1 MSRTLYTLPIL
12 LLVTFSLACD
22 KPKQVA
28 AKVDAK
34 AVKSTPKV
42 AAKKD
47 TTKANPKTIKR
58 KVIPKSDIKIVDTA
72 QKDAKKDDKNTGIL
86 GIGSTPANIKDGETN
101 VYGARFTIIEEPIT
115 LASAIGKADKS
126 QGPYKVKAKVE
137 KVCQKKGCWFTLKS
151 DGVKIPIRVKMKGY
165 AFFVPTNA
173 MGLDAVLEGNFKKTQ
188 ISQKEAQH
196 YEDDAAEGTGKPAKK
211 VTGPQDTYM
220 FIATAVQISKKK
232 S

>member
-1 MSRTLYTLPIL
+1 MSRTIYTLPIL
-12 LLVTFSLACD
+12 LLMTLTMACD
-22 KPKQVA
+22 KPKQVNS
-28 AKVDAK
+28 K
-34 AVKSTPKV
+34 AVKNAAKTDAKTTPKKDTKKDV
-42 AAKKD
+42 KKNDAIKVAKKD
-47 TTKANPKTIKR
+47 AT
-58 KVIPKSDIKIVDTA
+58 
-72 QKDAKKDDKNTGIL
+72 KDDGIL

-137 KVCQKKGCWFTLKS
+137 KVCQKAGCWFTLKS
-151 DGVKIPIRVKMKGY
+151 DGIKIPIRVKMKGY
-165 AFFVPTNA
+165 AFFVPKNA
-173 MGLDAVLEGNFKKTQ
+173 MGLEAVLEGNFKKTQ

-196 YEDDAAEGTGKPAKK
+196 YEDDAVEGTGKPAKK

-220 FIATAVQISKKK
+220 FIANAVQISKKK

>member
-1 MSRTLYTLPIL
+1 MSRTIYTLPIL
-12 LLVTFSLACD
+12 LLATFSMACD
-22 KPKQVA
+22 KPKQVD
-28 AKVDAK
+28 AKVDIK
-34 AVKSTPKV
+34 AVKNAPKT
-42 AAKKD
+42 
-47 TTKANPKTIKR
+47 TTK
-58 KVIPKSDIKIVDTA
+58 
-72 QKDAKKDDKNTGIL
+72 KDAKKANPTKVAKQGVDIKKQDVKKDDKGAGIL
-86 GIGSTPANIKDGETN
+86 GVGSTPANIKDGETN